1 MQNVY
6 YKYFLFTILLS
17 SSLLS
22 YNVSGFVKDSSNGEP
37 VPFSNTFISKL
48 GSDKIVK
55 GASSDINGYFII
67 TGLEAGDYI
76 LTISTIGYEIFKK
89 EIIINDADNQ
99 ENIRLD
105 VLLLPQAIDLNE
117 VSVSSERT
125 RFNEKVEVSRVNI
138 TSEEIKMIPAFVES
152 DVFRALQNLPSVS
165 SANDFNAA
173 LIVRGGSPDENLVLL
188 DGTQIYN
195 PYHVGGIFST
205 FNADLISDTEF
216 LAGGFPA
223 EYGNRLS
230 SVLSITSKE
239 GNSKEGRLPDGWGIK
254 KYWDY
259 NDINLDVSLLSSKV
273 SAQGPL
279 YKGSWIFSGRR
290 TYFDQFVKA
299 YYNSRDETSPFDY
312 YFWDTHF
319 KIQTSPIKYHKF
331 IYSQFNGSDN
341 LFVNI
346 TAEDFPQ
353 VNFDWD
359 WINSTNS
366 FEWKYY
372 PNSNYFVETMIS
384 RTKYQFDVG
393 FEVDFTTI
401 DQETIEEC
409 EESLGEDVE
418 VGYAP
423 DLTYILINSVKDY
436 TLNQNYKL
444 FISDYYDIEL
454 GWEYKT
460 LNMAYSEEF
469 AGTQTASKTDTPN
482 ISSAFIK
489 NLWKPISNLSLDIGM
504 RLSKSS
510 YYDNYILDPRIGL
523 KYNIIPDLALKMMW
537 GKFTQFMFTINQEEQ
552 LLRLVDFWQA
562 VGESKAPQSNEH
574 YVIGAEYWISNGNT
588 VSIEVY
594 YKPYSTV
601 YDLSL
606 VADPIDEDSYFSS
619 GIGTAKG
626 IELLYQFNTNRLN
639 GWLGYSFSDI
649 TREVDLNQNG
659 EVSDSE
665 KYKSNYNKP
674 HALNFVLN
682 YKLSP
687 KKKWDFGLT
696 GTLTSGAPYTPV
708 IGKVFS
714 QSVEQYGSLENPYL
728 YLTNLYG
735 NRNSAQYPMYF
746 RTDISLTKGGKLFN
760 NPAQWKFQIINL
772 TNNFNVLF
780 YNWNHYSS
788 PSKVSAVSMF
798 PLIFTF
804 GVSLE
809 L

>member
-1 MQNVY
+1 MIFHY
-6 YKYFLFTILLS
+6 YLLS
-17 SSLLS
+17 TLFLLSLLFP
-22 YNVSGFVKDSSNGEP
+22 YNISGFIKDSSNGEP
-37 VPFSNTFISKL
+37 VPFSNAIIQKSE
-48 GSDKIVK
+48 SDKVIK
-55 GASSDINGYFII
+55 GSSSDINGYFII
-67 TGLEAGDYI
+67 TGLQPGDYI
-76 LTISTIGYEIFKK
+76 LTASTIGYEIFRK
-89 EIIINDADNQ
+89 EILISDTDNQ
-99 ENIRLD
+99 QNIRLD
-105 VLLLPQAIDLNE
+105 ILLNPQPISLNE
-117 VSVSSERT
+117 VNVSSERT

-239 GNSKEGRLPDGWGIK
+239 GNSKEGRLPEGWGLK

-273 SAQGPL
+273 SAQGPI

-299 YYNSRDETSPFDY
+299 YYNSKDETSPFDY

-319 KIQTSPIKYHKF
+319 KIQTSPFKYHKF

-341 LFVNI
+341 LFVQI

-366 FEWKYY
+366 LEWKYY

-393 FEVDFTTI
+393 FEIDFTNI

-423 DLTYILINSVKDY
+423 DLTYVLVNSVKDY

-444 FISDYYDIEL
+444 FISDSYNVEL

-460 LNMAYSEEF
+460 LNMMYSEEF
-469 AGTQTASKTDTPN
+469 AGTQTASKLDTPN

-489 NLWKPISNLSLDIGM
+489 NLWKPLSNLSFDIGM

-510 YYDNYILDPRIGL
+510 YYNDYILDPRIGL

-562 VGESKAPQSNEH
+562 VGQNKTPQSNEH

-588 VSIEVY
+588 ISIEGY
-594 YKPYSTV
+594 YKPYTTV

-606 VADPIDEDSYFSS
+606 VADPVDEDSYFSS

-674 HALNFVLN
+674 HTLNFVLN
-682 YKLSP
+682 YKLAP

-735 NRNSAQYPMYF
+735 DRNSAQYPMYF
-746 RTDISLTKGGKLFN
+746 RTDISFTKGGKLFK

>member
-1 MQNVY
+1 LIIRY
-6 YKYFLFTILLS
+6 YFLFIIFLF
-17 SSLLS
+17 SLLFP
-22 YNVSGFVKDSSNGEP
+22 YNISGFIKNSSDGEP
-37 VPFSNTFISKL
+37 IPFSNTIVQKTI
-48 GSDKIVK
+48 SDKILK
-55 GASSDINGYFII
+55 GTSSDINGYFIV
-67 TGLEAGDYI
+67 TGLEPGNYI
-76 LTISTIGYEIFKK
+76 LTTSTIGYEIFKK
-89 EIIINDADNQ
+89 EILIENSENQ
-99 ENIRLD
+99 DNIRID
-105 VLLLPQAIDLNE
+105 ILLNPQAINLNE

-125 RFNEKVEVSRVNI
+125 RFDEKVEVSRVNI

-173 LIVRGGSPDENLVLL
+173 LIVRGGSPDENLILL

-239 GNSKEGRLPDGWGIK
+239 GNSKEGRLPEGWGLK

-259 NDINLDVSLLSSKV
+259 NDINLDVSLLSSKI
-273 SAQGPL
+273 SAQGPI

-299 YYNSRDETSPFDY
+299 WYNSKDETSPFDY

-319 KIQTSPIKYHKF
+319 KIQTSPFKYHKF

-341 LFVNI
+341 LFVSI
-346 TAEDFPQ
+346 TADDFPQ

-359 WINSTNS
+359 WTNATNS
-366 FEWKYY
+366 LEWKFY
-372 PNSNYFVETMIS
+372 PNSNYFIETMAS
-384 RTKYQFDVG
+384 RTEYQFN
-393 FEVDFTTI
+393 VDFEIDFATI
-401 DQETIEEC
+401 NQETIDEC
-409 EESLGEDVE
+409 QESLGEDIE

-423 DLTYILINSVKDY
+423 DLTYVLINNVEDY

-444 FISDYYDIEL
+444 FISEAYDVEW

-460 LNMAYSEEF
+460 LNMMYSEEF
-469 AGTQTASKTDTPN
+469 AGTQTASRKDTPN

-489 NLWKPISNLSLDIGM
+489 NLWKPLSSLSFDIGM
-504 RLSKSS
+504 RLSKST
-510 YYDNYILDPRIGL
+510 YYDNYILDPRIGM

-537 GKFTQFMFTINQEEQ
+537 GKFTQFMFTINQDEE

-562 VGESKAPQSNEH
+562 VGENKSPQSNEH

-588 VSIEVY
+588 ISVEGY
-594 YKPYSTV
+594 YKPYATV

-606 VADPIDEDSYFSS
+606 VANPVDENSYFSS
-619 GIGTAKG
+619 GKGAAKG
-626 IELLYQFNTNRLN
+626 IELLYQFNMKKIN

-649 TREVDLNQNG
+649 TREVDLNQDGIIN
-659 EVSDSE
+659 DSE

-674 HALNFVLN
+674 HSLNFVLN
-682 YKLSP
+682 YKLSER
-687 KKKWDFGLT
+687 KKWDFGLT
-696 GTLTSGAPYTPV
+696 GVLTNGSPYTPV

-714 QSVEQYGSLENPYL
+714 QGIEQYGSLESPYL
-728 YLTNLYG
+728 YLTDLKG
-735 NRNSAQYPMYF
+735 DRNSAQYPMYF
-746 RTDISLTKGGKLFN
+746 RTDISLTKGGKLFQKST
-760 NPAQWKFQIINL
+760 QWKFQIINL

-788 PSKVSAVSMF
+788 PSKVSAISMF